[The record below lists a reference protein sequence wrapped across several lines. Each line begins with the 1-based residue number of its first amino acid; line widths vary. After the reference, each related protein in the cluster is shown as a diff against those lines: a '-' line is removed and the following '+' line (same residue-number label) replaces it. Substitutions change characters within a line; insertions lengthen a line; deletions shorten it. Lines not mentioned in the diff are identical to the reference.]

1 MAQIKVDTIDA
12 DKQKAVVSVE
22 AAAAD
27 KQAAAADELKVS
39 CEADLAEAM
48 PALEAAM
55 KALDTLNKNDITMVK
70 SMKTPP
76 AGVVLVM
83 KVRFHIIRDARIEN
97 VGKYQSCMVSK

>member
-55 KALDTLNKNDITMVK
+55 KALDTLNKNDITMVRVQLI
-70 SMKTPP
+70 
-76 AGVVLVM
+76 G
-83 KVRFHIIRDARIEN
+83 HARN
-97 VGKYQSCMVSK
+97 NM